1 MSSLGFSS
9 LGPIGHTG
17 TTPLPVLT
25 SGSGGRAVSPQP
37 VIRRPAVATSGIG
50 DASPAANPP
59 ASAAPATP
67 ASTASASTAAGA
79 TAARASA
86 GVAGGSAATAAA
98 IATEELATG
107 YSTKVGGVEY
117 AASVFQSNG
126 EYTASVSSLTGATAT
141 GGTEQV
147 AEENLAVRIDVL
159 V

>member
-17 TTPLPVLT
+17 TAPLPVLT
-25 SGSGGRAVSPQP
+25 SGSGSRAFSPQP
-37 VIRRPAVATSGIG
+37 VIRRPAVATSGVG
-50 DASPAANPP
+50 DAPPAANPP
-59 ASAAPATP
+59 
-67 ASTASASTAAGA
+67 
-79 TAARASA
+79 
-86 GVAGGSAATAAA
+86 GSAATTAPAPAAPASQTPARVSAGAPGAAAAA
-98 IATEELATG
+98 IAVEELATG

-126 EYTASVSSLTGATAT
+126 QYTASVSSLTGATAT
-141 GGTEQV
+141 GSTEQV